1 MRGRLLAAAL
11 VLPLLGA
18 LVFTLRTAKPAP
30 RLAAS
35 SLAAQPSASS
45 TPVVEPL
52 IETVHEDAILGPLPV
67 DQHDREIAPIQPAP
81 TPEAQHEP
89 EVASPPRPA
98 CPGVAPPGAGRLPA
112 EVIANAVASA
122 TDADWAI
129 PSLHTMRT
137 LHPTEVVDLSRL
149 SGAHETAFAT
159 SKVAPEAVPF
169 VRCGDHYDQSQHFR
183 ILAECLPF
191 APRGALVMVLQDE
204 SSEETCHD
212 DVALATALGR
222 AGFLVLVRA
231 HAPWACS
238 PKESWTGHYIR
249 LAPSTF
255 LQVQEARLRS
265 MQGVFSEDELLPA
278 PHLLMGDL
286 TSLPG
291 KPDTDA
297 LRSSGAHVVVVARR
311 GLRWSHEAARAGAA
325 EHGFLLWAACR
336 ASVSAVLVRG
346 KASAADMQATS
357 CGSKVRLMSPDLP
370 RPRGAD
376 AIPIHDVEAARI
388 TALLGDLPQ
397 LSGWTDPRS
406 EPGAETGGAPPP
418 KCDEDGQGGGSHTV
432 SWDMMLFQ
440 RPQHMARAMA
450 NRNALVL
457 YVGIA
462 RVLGL
467 LREAP
472 GAPGV
477 FLGDERIGMW
487 MLKGGAVISLYSTW
501 AMQGVEAAKTLESVG
516 NVAVYEYIDAI
527 DPEISADLAPQLL
540 QLRDA
545 SFACASVLAVTAREL
560 LDHVG
565 PVRPGVQVKLV
576 PNGVYLPMYEFQ
588 ADDAVPDAIRDF
600 VASDKPIVGYFGAIA
615 PWIWLELITSV
626 AKLLPEVNFVIIGP
640 AYHPLHLPDASEL
653 PSNLRFLGG
662 VPAADLVLYARHW
675 SAGIIPFRHGDI
687 ARTTSPLKLFEYFA
701 LGLPV
706 VATDSMVECT
716 RFDVVHGASTE
727 AEFASAIEAAIG
739 ESKDEDFRNHVLALA
754 EENSWDRRADDMIE
768 AIMAAASFRNSAQ
781 PR

>member
-1 MRGRLLAAAL
+1 
-11 VLPLLGA
+11 
-18 LVFTLRTAKPAP
+18 
-30 RLAAS
+30 
-35 SLAAQPSASS
+35 
-45 TPVVEPL
+45 
-52 IETVHEDAILGPLPV
+52 
-67 DQHDREIAPIQPAP
+67 
-81 TPEAQHEP
+81 
-89 EVASPPRPA
+89 
-98 CPGVAPPGAGRLPA
+98 
-112 EVIANAVASA
+112 
-122 TDADWAI
+122 
-129 PSLHTMRT
+129 MRT
-137 LHPTEVVDLSRL
+137 LHPTEVVNLSRL

-418 KCDEDGQGGGSHTV
+418 KCDEDGQGGGVRGAGAKACPLEQPSLSSRLPLPVVRAPCESTHTTAFVPWLLRCLPGRRGLFVQSHTV

-501 AMQGVEAAKTLESVG
+501 AIQGVEAAKTLESVG